1 MGICRM
7 AYLARR
13 TGLESW
19 YLDVWQDRSSGHY
32 GLRLGDSPLLGF
44 GQGWFLLGVGSL
56 WQRSVFW
63 YGFQYCLVLFRA
75 IRDELL
81 PGAGGG
87 IGGGWSSFRRAR
99 THTPVGRGTV
109 GTRMGAPGGLWRET
123 YCLIRAPGLY
133 DDDVADTEGA
143 IGRSFE

>member
-63 YGFQYCLVLFRA
+63 YGFQECLVARVPPGSHPLSFWCLRQ
-75 IRDELL
+75 RLGVLL
-81 PGAGGG
+81 STG
-87 IGGGWSSFRRAR
+87 
-99 THTPVGRGTV
+99 
-109 GTRMGAPGGLWRET
+109 
-123 YCLIRAPGLY
+123 
-133 DDDVADTEGA
+133 
-143 IGRSFE
+143 